1 MPNTWQLLG
10 GGSGVHGGGDRL
22 HHRQEG
28 DLHWAHGRQDQGQDR
43 QARGQL
49 PEPSPTRH
57 QAVLPYLAAQGPGAQ
72 LHHQLENLDE
82 GKLLQPL
89 VRHVPTVHEGKIP
102 HHVLPGHCHAQPEG
116 GGVLQ
121 LQTPTGK
128 AT

>member
-1 MPNTWQLLG
+1 M
-10 GGSGVHGGGDRL
+10 V
-22 HHRQEG
+22 
-28 DLHWAHGRQDQGQDR
+28 
-43 QARGQL
+43 
-49 PEPSPTRH
+49 
-57 QAVLPYLAAQGPGAQ
+57 VMVMVMAQ

-89 VRHVPTVHEGKIP
+89 VRHVSAVHEGKFP